1 MFDQIFGDMAKKQ
14 EEMKKALADIV
25 IDHDIQ
31 DGAIVV
37 KVNANKDILNIY
49 INQDKIDTTDKEQLE
64 DLLVVVMNEAL
75 AIAESKQAEASQSML
90 SDLLPGGMENLF
102 G

>member
-14 EEMKKALADIV
+14 EEMKKTLAEIV
-25 IDHDIQ
+25 IDHNIQ
-31 DGAIVV
+31 NGAIAL
-37 KVNANKDILNIY
+37 KLNANKEILNID
-49 INQDKIDTTDKEQLE
+49 INPEKVDTNDKEQLE
-64 DLLVVVMNEAL
+64 DLLLVVINEAL
-75 AIAESKQAEASQSML
+75 QMAEARQAEASQSML